1 MAASKV
7 RILRL
12 FKDLMRE
19 GQKFDGYN
27 FRNYAARRTRDAF
40 KENKQLS
47 DQSVIEKE
55 IKFGQQQLDLIK
67 RQVPDFCCL
76 FTYSLHWWV
85 GPVEIIKCSAS
96 DNFLKHA
103 IYFGCNIL

>member
-40 KENKQLS
+40 KENKQLT

-67 RQVPDFCCL
+67 RQAMISRMFKTEKLVIEKPGEVL
-76 FTYSLHWWV
+76 S
-85 GPVEIIKCSAS
+85 
-96 DNFLKHA
+96 
-103 IYFGCNIL
+103 